1 MRLSL
6 YDPQQ
11 RLRSG
16 WKMIAFMAAAAAL
29 CIIAGLSRKWLP
41 PDIKQYVPN
50 VLLLIGGMLLTS
62 AIAVRLERK
71 ALVVFGLKLNAR
83 FAAHL
88 TIGIAGGAGLILVA
102 AAIVWLLDGFHL
114 VQSPRGTVVGIAIG
128 AAMMLG
134 VAIFE
139 ELIFRGYAFQR
150 AIQGMGIWRA
160 QLLFAV
166 LFCAAHPLDDGMSIA
181 DTVLAIL
188 NLFLV
193 AILLGY
199 CYLQTQSLAL
209 PIGVHMGWNWA
220 QKSLGFGVSGIASQ
234 GWWVPV
240 FHQQPTWLTGGKF
253 GLEASIIGAVVLAI
267 GIGTLARWK
276 PPSSAIAG

>member
-1 MRLSL
+1 MRLRL
-6 YDPQQ
+6 FDAQQ
-11 RLRSG
+11 RLRIG
-16 WKMIAFMAAAAAL
+16 WKMLAFLAASAAL
-29 CIIAGLSRKWLP
+29 CVIAGLSRKWLP
-41 PDIKQYVPN
+41 PEVKQYVPN
-50 VLLLIGGMLLTS
+50 VVLLIGGMLMAS
-62 AIAVRLERK
+62 AIAARLERISL
-71 ALVVFGLKLNAR
+71 AEIGLKFNAR
-83 FAAHL
+83 FAVHTVL
-88 TIGIAGGAGLILVA
+88 GIVSGAVLILLA
-102 AAIVWLLDGFHL
+102 ALIVWLLDGFHL
-114 VQSPRGTVVGIAIG
+114 VQSPKANLSAIAIG

-181 DTVLAIL
+181 DTVLAML

-234 GWWVPV
+234 GWWEPV
-240 FHQQPTWLTGGKF
+240 FHQQPTWLTGGAF
-253 GLEASIIGAVVLAI
+253 GLEASIV
-267 GIGTLARWK
+267 GTFALVMSLVALRAWK
-276 PPSSAIAG
+276 IKSPP